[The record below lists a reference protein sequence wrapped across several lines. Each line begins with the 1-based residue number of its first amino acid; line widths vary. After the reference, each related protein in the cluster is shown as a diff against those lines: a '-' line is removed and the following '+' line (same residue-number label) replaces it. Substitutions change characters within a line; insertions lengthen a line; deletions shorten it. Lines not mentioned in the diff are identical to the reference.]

1 MTRRKNPAAAA
12 QEELAD
18 FLDDV
23 VEMARS
29 STGLDADK
37 IEEIKQGFRRRIE
50 ELGSDAKSAA
60 EGVFGHAEDAIEQ
73 ADRYAHEKPWQL
85 VVAAGLVGLA
95 LGVLVARR

>member
-12 QEELAD
+12 QEELSD

-23 VEMARS
+23 IDMARS

-37 IEEIKQGFRRRIE
+37 IEELKQGFRRRIE
-50 ELGSDAKSAA
+50 ELGSDAKNAA
-60 EGVFGHAEDAIEQ
+60 EGIVGHAEDAMEQ
-73 ADRYAHEKPWQL
+73 ADRYAHEKPWHL